1 MKNLRTKERNR
12 RKYRKMYKSIENKLS
27 VDNLIWWNSL
37 SMRARYS
44 VVFKW
49 RDYKKFY
56 KGNKF
61 KHFLSLYKNSYRV
74 EISSKR
80 NAIIDHFLS

>member
-1 MKNLRTKERNR
+1 
-12 RKYRKMYKSIENKLS
+12 MYKSIENKLS
-27 VDNLIWWNSL
+27 DDNLIWWNSL

-44 VVFKW
+44 VVFRW
-49 RDYKKFY
+49 RDYKRDY
-56 KGNKF
+56 RDNKF
-61 KHFLSLYKNSYRV
+61 KHFLSVYKGGYRI